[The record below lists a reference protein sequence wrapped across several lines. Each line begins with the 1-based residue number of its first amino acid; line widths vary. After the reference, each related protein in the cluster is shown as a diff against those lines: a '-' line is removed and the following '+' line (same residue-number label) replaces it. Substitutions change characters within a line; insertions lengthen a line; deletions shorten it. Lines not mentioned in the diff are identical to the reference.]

1 MNMNAQDHW
10 RKRMILF
17 FSSQCITLLGSQIVQ
32 MAIVW
37 YVTLKTDSGAWV
49 AAFSVCAYLPQFFV
63 SFPGG
68 VLADRYHRKYLI
80 IGADL
85 LIALVTLIMMLM
97 MPCIEDETSLLAA
110 LLVMSVIRAGG
121 AGIQTPAVNAV
132 IPQLAA
138 KEHLMRC
145 NGVNAAMQSA
155 VQFAAPAAAAVLLTA
170 FSLRAALVV
179 DVLTAMLGIGLFA
192 CIKLPEQEEK
202 EKHISVRSDMALGV
216 RYAYGCMRI
225 RKTLAVYGLFL
236 FLTVPAGYLSGLLVS
251 RVYGDTYW
259 YLTAVE
265 LAGFGGMA
273 AGGMIMSL
281 WGGFSS
287 RRKTLAFGLA
297 LFGMM
302 AAAMGISR
310 NFVLYLGCMAVYG
323 VALTVV
329 QTTITTILQ
338 ESTESFMQGRI
349 FGLMSAL
356 YASCYPLG
364 MAMFGPLADSVPLQG
379 IMVLSGIA
387 LAGVAGAV
395 FCDRQL
401 DATRDEKRKTAG

>member
-1 MNMNAQDHW
+1 MFLMLIDHIAYVMLE
-10 RKRMILF
+10 RGLGLGGDLYIINRVMRGIGRSAFPIFCFTIVEGFQRTSNVREYLKR
-17 FSSQCITLLGSQIVQ
+17 
-32 MAIVW
+32 
-37 YVTLKTDSGAWV
+37 
-49 AAFSVCAYLPQFFV
+49 
-63 SFPGG
+63 
-68 VLADRYHRKYLI
+68 LI
-80 IGADL
+80 IF
-85 LIALVTLIMMLM
+85 
-97 MPCIEDETSLLAA
+97 
-110 LLVMSVIRAGG
+110 
-121 AGIQTPAVNAV
+121 AV
-132 IPQLAA
+132 ISEIPFDLA
-138 KEHLMRC
+138 
-145 NGVNAAMQSA
+145 
-155 VQFAAPAAAAVLLTA
+155 F
-170 FSLRAALVV
+170 
-179 DVLTAMLGIGLFA
+179 
-192 CIKLPEQEEK
+192 
-202 EKHISVRSDMALGV
+202 RSSM
-216 RYAYGCMRI
+216 
-225 RKTLAVYGLFL
+225 FH
-236 FLTVPAGYLSGLLVS
+236 
-251 RVYGDTYW
+251 
-259 YLTAVE
+259 
-265 LAGFGGMA
+265 
-273 AGGMIMSL
+273 MSL
-281 WGGFSS
+281 QNVFW
-287 RRKTLAFGLA
+287 TLAFGLA